1 LFASK
6 STSIPRKGDEPEH
19 QVSPSD
25 RRLRLRTVSAL
36 SKRHGIR
43 PYSRIRGGD
52 RHVTGRAQTVPARTS
67 RFNEAQR
74 IPYETRSLTLPCLRH
89 PCSPPAGL
97 GVVSNMLFGP
107 GSRAQKLSLTEEHV
121 NRSPASKHVPHQN
134 TLERVAPTTTKYAIF
149 IPKYFVS
156 TRQWP

>member
-1 LFASK
+1 MPASK
-6 STSIPRKGDEPEH
+6 STSIPRKGDEPDH
-19 QVSPSD
+19 QVSSSD

-36 SKRHGIR
+36 SKRHGIG

-67 RFNEAQR
+67 RSNEAQR
-74 IPYETRSLTLPCLRH
+74 IPYETRFLTLPCLRH

-107 GSRAQKLSLTEEHV
+107 GSRTQKLSLTEEHV
-121 NRSPASKHVPHQN
+121 MTCINIHRQSTQSNVAASGASLCMNLRVPRH
-134 TLERVAPTTTKYAIF
+134 F
-149 IPKYFVS
+149 
-156 TRQWP
+156 